1 MCEIRPYCILGYTL
15 LRHTTLNFPLSRS
28 RKGNSYHILSHHISL
43 ILFSKR
49 EFLSQVVRDSTQLRE
64 VCIMKKLLALLT
76 IVILISFSGSAI
88 AAMKIKLGVV
98 TKPGS
103 AQNIAAEKFKELIE
117 ERSNGDIK
125 VQIFHSASLGN
136 ETEILQQV
144 QMNAVQMAIVTGG
157 PFDTFDPM
165 ARVINYPFLF
175 KDYAQVDNILDGPLG
190 AELLKS
196 LEGSGFK
203 GLCFSENGFRNLTN
217 NRLPVKSPEDIKG
230 LKIRTM
236 ASAIHKTIWQNL
248 GANPTPMP
256 WPIYTELEQG
266 VIDGQENPLWVMEV
280 YKFYEIQKY
289 MTLTRHVYSYH
300 IDVASLQWWK
310 TLDAKTQKMIQNAMY
325 EAAVFQRKDNRS
337 KNAGRLKFLK
347 EKGMQVEE
355 NPDIGAFRAKVSGLK
370 DMDIYKNPKVQALL
384 VKILDATK

>member
-1 MCEIRPYCILGYTL
+1 
-15 LRHTTLNFPLSRS
+15 
-28 RKGNSYHILSHHISL
+28 
-43 ILFSKR
+43 
-49 EFLSQVVRDSTQLRE
+49 
-64 VCIMKKLLALLT
+64 MKKCLS
-76 IVILISFSGSAI
+76 IVIAVIFIFFSGTAI
-88 AAMKIKLGVV
+88 AALQIKLGVV

-117 ERSNGDIK
+117 QQSNGDIQ

-144 QMNAVQMAIVTGG
+144 QMNTVQMAIVTGG
-157 PFDTFDPM
+157 PFDTFDPI

-175 KDYAQVDNILDGPLG
+175 KDNEQADKILDGPLG
-190 AELLKS
+190 AEILKS
-196 LEGSGFK
+196 LESSGFK

-217 NRLPVKSPEDIKG
+217 NKRPVKNPDDIKG
-230 LKIRTM
+230 LKIRVM
-236 ASAIHKTIWQNL
+236 ASAIHKAIWQNL

-300 IDVASLQWWK
+300 IDVASMKWWNS
-310 TLDAKTQKMIQNAMY
+310 LDSKTQDMIQKSMY
-325 EAAVFQRKDNRS
+325 EAAVYQRKDNRS
-337 KNAGRLKFLK
+337 KNAARLKFLK

-355 NPDIGAFRAKVSGLK
+355 NPDIGAFRSKVAKLK
-370 DMDIYKNPKVQALL
+370 DMEIYSDPKVKNML
-384 VKILDATK
+384 VKMLEATK

>member
-1 MCEIRPYCILGYTL
+1 MKRFLMFFIMVTIL
-15 LRHTTLNFPLSRS
+15 
-28 RKGNSYHILSHHISL
+28 
-43 ILFSKR
+43 
-49 EFLSQVVRDSTQLRE
+49 
-64 VCIMKKLLALLT
+64 
-76 IVILISFSGSAI
+76 SFSGN
-88 AAMKIKLGVV
+88 AMAVIKIKLGVV

-117 ERSNGDIK
+117 KRSNGNIK
-125 VQIFHSASLGN
+125 IQILHSASIGN

-144 QMNAVQMAIVTGG
+144 QMNTVQMAIVTGG

-175 KDYAQVDNILDGPLG
+175 KDYEQVDKILDGPLG
-190 AELLKS
+190 SELLKS

-217 NRLPVKSPEDIKG
+217 SKRLVKSPKDIKG
-230 LKIRTM
+230 LKVRVM
-236 ASAIHKTIWQNL
+236 ASAIHKAIWQAL

-300 IDVASLQWWK
+300 VDVASLQWWK
-310 TLDAKTQKMIQNAMY
+310 TLDDNTKKMIQEAMY

-337 KNAGRLKFLK
+337 KNDARLKFLK

-355 NPDIGAFRAKVSGLK
+355 NPDIDAFRSKVAGLK
-370 DMDIYKNPKVQALL
+370 DMDVYSDPKVQALL
-384 VKILDATK
+384 LKILDATK

>member
-1 MCEIRPYCILGYTL
+1 
-15 LRHTTLNFPLSRS
+15 
-28 RKGNSYHILSHHISL
+28 
-43 ILFSKR
+43 
-49 EFLSQVVRDSTQLRE
+49 
-64 VCIMKKLLALLT
+64 MKKAVWLLT
-76 IVILISFSGSAI
+76 MITVIFFSGTSMG
-88 AAMKIKLGVV
+88 AMKIKLGVV

-117 ERSNGDIK
+117 DRSKGDIQ
-125 VQIFHSASLGN
+125 VQILHSASLGN

-144 QMNAVQMAIVTGG
+144 QMGTIQMAIVTGG

-175 KDYAQVDNILDGPLG
+175 KDYEQVDKILDGPLG
-190 AELLKS
+190 DELLKS
-196 LEGSGFK
+196 LEGSKFK

-217 NRLPVKSPEDIKG
+217 SRRPVKAPEDLNG
-230 LKIRTM
+230 LKIRVM
-236 ASAIHKTIWQNL
+236 ASAIHKAIWQTL

-280 YKFYEIQKY
+280 YKFYEIQKH

-300 IDVASLQWWK
+300 IDVASLQWWNG
-310 TLDAKTQKMIQNAMY
+310 LEAETQQMIQKAMV

-337 KNAGRLKFLK
+337 KNAARLEFLK

-355 NPDIGAFRAKVSGLK
+355 NPDINAFRSKVTGLK
-370 DMDIYKNPKVQALL
+370 DMAIYKDPKVQALL
-384 VKILDATK
+384 VKILDATR

>member
-1 MCEIRPYCILGYTL
+1 
-15 LRHTTLNFPLSRS
+15 
-28 RKGNSYHILSHHISL
+28 
-43 ILFSKR
+43 
-49 EFLSQVVRDSTQLRE
+49 
-64 VCIMKKLLALLT
+64 MKKLLALIIMLT
-76 IVILISFSGSAI
+76 VISFSGTAMAAI
-88 AAMKIKLGVV
+88 IIKLGVV

-103 AQNIAAEKFKELIE
+103 AQNVAAEKFKELAE
-117 ERSNGDIK
+117 QRSNGEIQI
-125 VQIFHSASLGN
+125 QIFHSASLGN

-144 QMNAVQMAIVTGG
+144 QMNTVQMAIITGG

-175 KDYAQVDNILDGPLG
+175 KDYEQVDSILDGPLG

-196 LEGSGFK
+196 LESSGFK

-217 NRLPVKSPEDIKG
+217 NKRPVKGPEDIKG
-230 LKIRTM
+230 LKIRVM
-236 ASAIHKTIWQNL
+236 ASAIHKAIWQAL

-310 TLDAKTQKMIQNAMY
+310 TLDADTQKMIQEAMV

-337 KNAGRLKFLK
+337 KNAARLKLLK

-355 NPDIGAFRAKVSGLK
+355 NPNIDAFRAKVAGLK
-370 DMDIYKNPKVQALL
+370 DMDVYKDPKVQVLL
-384 VKILDATK
+384 NKILEATQ